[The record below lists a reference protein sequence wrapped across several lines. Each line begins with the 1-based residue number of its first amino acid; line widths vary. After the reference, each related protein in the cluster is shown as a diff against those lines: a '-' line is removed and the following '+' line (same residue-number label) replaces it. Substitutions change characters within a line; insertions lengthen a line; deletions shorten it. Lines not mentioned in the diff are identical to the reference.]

1 MIIKRP
7 NEASSMVRVAL
18 YAALLAS
25 GIAAAAGFAP
35 VGIGSA
41 GLRLR
46 GPGSGSG
53 DAACARRQPV
63 AMQMTSERAAEI
75 REVLQELDD
84 FRAKIVDQST
94 GLAKKV
100 KAKPKDLKKAL
111 EEHPDII
118 KIDQAK
124 EQLEAELKTL
134 E

>member
-1 MIIKRP
+1 
-7 NEASSMVRVAL
+7 MVRVAF
-18 YAALLAS
+18 YSA
-25 GIAAAAGFAP
+25 IAAAGIATAMGFAP
-35 VGIGSA
+35 LGMSSA

-46 GPGSGSG
+46 GPGVEG
-53 DAACARRQPV
+53 ACARRQQV
-63 AMQMTSERAAEI
+63 SMQMTSERAAEI
-75 REVLQELDD
+75 KEVLKELED
-84 FRAKIVDQST
+84 FRSKIVDQST

-111 EEHPDII
+111 DTHPDII